1 MTAKEMKIKCFSLIE
16 EYYPENSKMAEDE
29 DVLYKINGV
38 INQIQMELMPL
49 RKIEAS
55 MEIEVSKDD
64 DRELDLKNYIDDL
77 YQIDTIKLDED
88 YEMPNDTTMILPEDY
103 EGTFKVYY
111 YKYPELMKLTFE
123 TEEESNAY
131 DNQYEFELDPDLL
144 EVMPW
149 GIAATLLKMDMITNY
164 GRYFEERYNL
174 LKSSI
179 DTRRSSG
186 RITIVG
192 GVDI

>member
-49 RKIEAS
+49 RKISAS
-55 MEIEVSKDD
+55 MEIEVSLED
-64 DRELDLKNYIDDL
+64 DRELDLTNYIDDL
-77 YQIDTIKLDED
+77 YQLDKIQLDED
-88 YEMPNDTTMILPEDY
+88 YDMPNDTTIILPEDY

-111 YKYPELMKLTFE
+111 YKYPELMRLTFE
-123 TEEESNAY
+123 TDEESKLY
-131 DNQYEFELDPDLL
+131 DEQYEFELDPDIL

-149 GIAATLLKMDMITNY
+149 GIAALLLKMDMITNY

-179 DTRRSSG
+179 DTRRTRG
-186 RITIVG
+186 IIRIVG